1 MAIISIPIEITAN
14 GDQITHTDLYKVDFT
29 VIDYLPPPTKPLVEI
44 NLAEL
49 FSQIAD
55 NPSDELAFRNDAEE
69 TVSGSETFNDYPSDM
84 DGSVSDIT
92 DNAEYPNYV
101 SDVSDIESE
110 PENEDLDDGFASESE
125 VASFPDTEDNCSI
138 TYEDKSSPTATL
150 TSLLSIHRTPT
161 LVPRALLREGVL
173 ANTFYERPEQEQ
185 DQENETKKENEIA
198 KHRTFPKS
206 KTIRRTHP
214 INNRTRFSRRTNNR
228 IIHIPRHIIR
238 ALNL

>member
-1 MAIISIPIEITAN
+1 MAIISIPIEITPD

-29 VIDYLPPPTKPLVEI
+29 VIDYLPPPSKPLVEI
-44 NLAEL
+44 NLVEL

-55 NPSDELAFRNDAEE
+55 KPSDELAFRNDAEDFASASD
-69 TVSGSETFNDYPSDM
+69 TCSDTFNDEPSNM

-101 SDVSDIESE
+101 SDIESE
-110 PENEDLDDGFASESE
+110 DLEDGFASQSE
-125 VASFPDTEDNCSI
+125 RASFHDTDDNGS
-138 TYEDKSSPTATL
+138 
-150 TSLLSIHRTPT
+150 
-161 LVPRALLREGVL
+161 
-173 ANTFYERPEQEQ
+173 NTFYENTEKEPEYEDPQIYE
-185 DQENETKKENEIA
+185 KEIA

-214 INNRTRFSRRTNNR
+214 TNNRNRFSRRANNR
-228 IIHIPRHIIR
+228 IIHIPPHIIR